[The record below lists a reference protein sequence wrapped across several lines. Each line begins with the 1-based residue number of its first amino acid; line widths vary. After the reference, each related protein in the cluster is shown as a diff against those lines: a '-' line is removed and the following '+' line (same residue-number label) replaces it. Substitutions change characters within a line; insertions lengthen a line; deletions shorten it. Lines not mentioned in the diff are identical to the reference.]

1 MRVSSRPGAAGAGHG
16 GGGGRGG
23 GGGVHENAFGD
34 LDRATPIEPSA
45 ADGRL
50 RRASFVR
57 DDSNGDDA

>member
-1 MRVSSRPGAAGAGHG
+1 
-16 GGGGRGG
+16 
-23 GGGVHENAFGD
+23 

-50 RRASFVR
+50 RLRRASFIR